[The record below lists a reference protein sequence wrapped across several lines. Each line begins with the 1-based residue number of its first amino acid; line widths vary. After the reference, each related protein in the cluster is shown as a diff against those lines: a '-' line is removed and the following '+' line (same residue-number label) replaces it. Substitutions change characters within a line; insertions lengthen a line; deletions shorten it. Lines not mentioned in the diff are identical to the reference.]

1 MDGSGEKMHSSG
13 AQSRHPALAGSR
25 SAGPVP
31 APDAAHPVGA
41 EVVAAH
47 FVARQWALNS
57 QAVRP
62 CIHLISLTSG
72 TAAAHGQGDGE
83 VTAWSGPALVWLP
96 AGSADQLEIAAG
108 ASAHLLRLRADSW
121 HRYLPPSAEAA
132 YLDPA
137 GVTGMLAFPVAAD
150 LAAALARS
158 IASIAAE
165 LSAPARSGSA
175 SILSAEL
182 SLCVLRFWRLFA
194 DTADGAAPGNSAD
207 ILGRFRRLVEERYQQ
222 QLRVA
227 DYAQLL
233 GVTSDRLHSLC
244 SRALQRSP
252 SALIQQRIVQEAA
265 RRLETSSAT
274 VKQIAF
280 ALGFRDT
287 AYFSRFFTKH
297 TGEAPGAWRRN
308 MAARARSGRLR
319 PLLDFADWP

>member
-13 AQSRHPALAGSR
+13 ARSRVPALAGSR
-25 SAGPVP
+25 SAGLVV
-31 APDAAHPVGA
+31 APDAAHPVAA
-41 EVVAAH
+41 EVVGSH

-62 CIHLISLTSG
+62 CIHLLALTSG
-72 TAAAHGQGDGE
+72 AAAAHGDGE
-83 VTAWSGPALVWLP
+83 ITAWSGPALVWLP
-96 AGSADQLEIAAG
+96 AGSAEQLEIAAG

-132 YLDPA
+132 YLDLA
-137 GVTGMLAFPVAAD
+137 GVTGMLAFPVEAD

-165 LSAPARSGSA
+165 LAAPARGASA

-194 DTADGAAPGNSAD
+194 ETADGAAPGNSAD

-280 ALGFRDT
+280 ALGFKDT

-319 PLLDFADWP
+319 PSLDFADWP